1 VYGSAQSHLSLPL
14 FPFDLPLVASMAAG
28 AVELFMKTSLSIC
41 LFFSLTIVYTY
52 QGKTPCSNRVQW
64 LSVEEVM
71 DWTSALIGLIIGF
84 VVGLAVALL
93 FRFVHRKTAK
103 QLAEELLLETETQKK
118 ADMDAVIENIKQS
131 FGNLSLEALSRSTE
145 EFLKLA
151 KTRLESEREIGSK
164 ELDAK
169 KGLIDQQLK
178 QMTSKL
184 EDVSRVMSELEKD
197 RVKKFGELASQ
208 LTIANQ
214 QSAALMQTTNL
225 LREALAST
233 KARGQWGER
242 MAEDVLRLAGLI
254 EDVNYFKQ
262 KSIDEARSRP
272 DFTFLLPRDLKLNM
286 DVKFPLDNYVRFLET
301 DTDTE
306 KARFR
311 NDFLRDVK
319 NRVKEVTSREYI
331 NPEQNTVDYVLLFI
345 PNEQIYSFIH
355 EQDSSILDEG
365 IKNRVIFCS
374 PITLFAVLAV
384 IRQAVD
390 NFALEK
396 TSNEILSLLGSF
408 KNQWNEFLKKMD
420 LLGKRIGDAQKEY
433 EALTTTRR
441 RQLERPLN
449 KIDDLRTQRGLP
461 IRSFEDQ

>member
-1 VYGSAQSHLSLPL
+1 
-14 FPFDLPLVASMAAG
+14 
-28 AVELFMKTSLSIC
+28 
-41 LFFSLTIVYTY
+41 
-52 QGKTPCSNRVQW
+52 
-64 LSVEEVM
+64 
-71 DWTSALIGLIIGF
+71 
-84 VVGLAVALL
+84 
-93 FRFVHRKTAK
+93 
-103 QLAEELLLETETQKK
+103 
-118 ADMDAVIENIKQS
+118 
-131 FGNLSLEALSRSTE
+131 
-145 EFLKLA
+145 
-151 KTRLESEREIGSK
+151 
-164 ELDAK
+164 
-169 KGLIDQQLK
+169 
-178 QMTSKL
+178 MTSKL

-242 MAEDVLRLAGLI
+242 MAEDVLRLAGFI

-286 DVKFPLDNYVRFLET
+286 DVKFPLDNYIRFLET

-306 KARFR
+306 KSRFR

-420 LLGKRIGDAQKEY
+420 LLGKRIADAQKEY

-461 IRSFEDQ
+461 IRSLEDQ

>member
-1 VYGSAQSHLSLPL
+1 V
-14 FPFDLPLVASMAAG
+14 D
-28 AVELFMKTSLSIC
+28 
-41 LFFSLTIVYTY
+41 
-52 QGKTPCSNRVQW
+52 W
-64 LSVEEVM
+64 LA
-71 DWTSALIGLIIGF
+71 TLIGLIVGF
-84 VVGLAVALL
+84 GLGLVAALL
-93 FRFVHRKTAK
+93 LKFIHGRTARE
-103 QLAEELLLETETQKK
+103 LAEELFHETEAHKK
-118 ADMDAVIENIKQS
+118 ADMDTMIEHIKAS
-131 FGNLSLEALSRSTE
+131 FGNLSLEALSKSTE

-151 KTRLESEREIGSK
+151 KVRLESEREIGFK

-169 KGLIDQQLK
+169 KGLIDQQLH

-184 EDVSRVMSELEKD
+184 ADVSKLMKELEKD
-197 RVKKFGELASQ
+197 RVEKFGELASQ
-208 LTIANQ
+208 LKTATH
-214 QSAALMQTTNL
+214 QSAVLMQTTNL

-242 MAEDVLRLAGLI
+242 MAEDVLRLAGFI
-254 EDVNYFKQ
+254 ENVNYLKE
-262 KSIDEARSRP
+262 KSIDGAGSRP
-272 DFTFLLPRDLKLNM
+272 DFTFILPRDLRLNM
-286 DVKFPLDNYVRFLET
+286 DVKFPLDNYLRFLET
-301 DTDTE
+301 NLELE
-306 KARFR
+306 KVKFR

-319 NRVKEVTSREYI
+319 ARVKEVTTREYI

-396 TSNEILSLLGSF
+396 TSNEILSLLGLF
-408 KNQWNEFLKKMD
+408 KNQWGEFLKKLD
-420 LLGKRIGDAQKEY
+420 LLGKRIEDTQKEY
-433 EALTTTRR
+433 ELLTTTRR

-449 KIDDLRTQRGLP
+449 KIDDLRSQKGLP
-461 IRSFEDQ
+461 VGAYEDE